1 MCIRDRSNGG
11 EYMFRKN
18 MAEPNPYYFEG
29 QMLDRLYYEIDSLN
43 RKTKNLNNRLKRV
56 ESFLGL
62 RPDERYEP
70 EIQYND

>member
-1 MCIRDRSNGG
+1 
-11 EYMFRKN
+11 MFRKN

-56 ESFLGL
+56 ENFLGL

>member
-1 MCIRDRSNGG
+1 
-11 EYMFRKN
+11 MFKREIPQN
-18 MAEPNPYYFEG
+18 NNPYFFEG

-56 ESFLGL
+56 ETFLGL

>member
-1 MCIRDRSNGG
+1 
-11 EYMFRKN
+11 

-29 QMLDRLYYEIDSLN
+29 LMLDRLYYEIDSLN

>member
-1 MCIRDRSNGG
+1 ML
-11 EYMFRKN
+11 RKN

>member
-1 MCIRDRSNGG
+1 
-11 EYMFRKN
+11 MFRKN

-29 QMLDRLYYEIDSLN
+29 QMLDHLYYEIDSLN
-43 RKTKNLNNRLKRV
+43 RKAKNLNNRLKRV

>member
-1 MCIRDRSNGG
+1 
-11 EYMFRKN
+11 MFRKN
-18 MAEPNPYYFEG
+18 MAEPNSYYFEG

>member
-1 MCIRDRSNGG
+1 
-11 EYMFRKN
+11 MFKRE
-18 MAEPNPYYFEG
+18 MAQNNNPYFFEG

-56 ESFLGL
+56 ETFLGL

>member
-1 MCIRDRSNGG
+1 
-11 EYMFRKN
+11 MFRKN
-18 MAEPNPYYFEG
+18 MAEPNPYYFKG

>member
-1 MCIRDRSNGG
+1 
-11 EYMFRKN
+11 MFRKN

-62 RPDERYEP
+62 RLDERYEP

>member
-1 MCIRDRSNGG
+1 
-11 EYMFRKN
+11 MFRKN
-18 MAEPNPYYFEG
+18 MAEPNPYYFEW

>member
-1 MCIRDRSNGG
+1 
-11 EYMFRKN
+11 MFRKN

-43 RKTKNLNNRLKRV
+43 RKAKNLNNRLKRV

-62 RPDERYEP
+62 RPDERYEL

>member
-1 MCIRDRSNGG
+1 
-11 EYMFRKN
+11 MFRKN

-43 RKTKNLNNRLKRV
+43 WKTKNLNNRLKRV

>member
-1 MCIRDRSNGG
+1 
-11 EYMFRKN
+11 MFRKN
-18 MAEPNPYYFEG
+18 MPEPNPYYFEG

>member
-1 MCIRDRSNGG
+1 MTYCNSG
-11 EYMFRKN
+11 EWMFRKN

-43 RKTKNLNNRLKRV
+43 RKAKNLNNRLKRV
-56 ESFLGL
+56 EAFLGL

>member
-1 MCIRDRSNGG
+1 
-11 EYMFRKN
+11 MFRKN

-29 QMLDRLYYEIDSLN
+29 QMLDRLYCEIDSLN

>member
-1 MCIRDRSNGG
+1 
-11 EYMFRKN
+11 MFRKN

>member
-1 MCIRDRSNGG
+1 
-11 EYMFRKN
+11 MFRKN
-18 MAEPNPYYFEG
+18 MSEPNPYYFEG

-43 RKTKNLNNRLKRV
+43 RKAKNLNNRLKRV

>member
-1 MCIRDRSNGG
+1 
-11 EYMFRKN
+11 

-43 RKTKNLNNRLKRV
+43 RKAKNLNNRLKRV
-56 ESFLGL
+56 EAFLGL

>member
-1 MCIRDRSNGG
+1 
-11 EYMFRKN
+11 MFRKN

-56 ESFLGL
+56 ELFLGL

>member
-1 MCIRDRSNGG
+1 
-11 EYMFRKN
+11 MFRKN

-43 RKTKNLNNRLKRV
+43 RKIKNLNNRLKRV

>member
-1 MCIRDRSNGG
+1 
-11 EYMFRKN
+11 MFKREMSQN
-18 MAEPNPYYFEG
+18 NNPYFFEG

-56 ESFLGL
+56 ETFLGL

>member
-1 MCIRDRSNGG
+1 
-11 EYMFRKN
+11 MFRKN
-18 MAEPNPYYFEG
+18 MAKPNPYYFEG

>member
-1 MCIRDRSNGG
+1 
-11 EYMFRKN
+11 
-18 MAEPNPYYFEG
+18 MAEPNPYYFER

>member
-1 MCIRDRSNGG
+1 
-11 EYMFRKN
+11 MFRKN
-18 MAEPNPYYFEG
+18 MAEANPYYFEG